1 MCVQW
6 EKENIRTGRRQL
18 LHEGEGRRG
27 LLRRSLAGVHLK
39 TEELPYFATRGLR
52 MIGIL
57 KMKLRV

>member
-6 EKENIRTGRRQL
+6 EKENIRTGHRQL

-27 LLRRSLAGVHLK
+27 VLRRSLAGVHLNRRNFH
-39 TEELPYFATRGLR
+39 TLLH
-52 MIGIL
+52 GIENDRSL